1 MDRNYDVITLFQNMF
16 IYYFFILR
24 RSRVASFADIIK
36 SVTMFIKAIF
46 KDSKKVKRIRNYVSS
61 GSLYLYYLI

>member
-1 MDRNYDVITLFQNMF
+1 MF

-24 RSRVASFADIIK
+24 RPRVASLADIIK

-61 GSLYLYYLI
+61 GSLFLYYLI